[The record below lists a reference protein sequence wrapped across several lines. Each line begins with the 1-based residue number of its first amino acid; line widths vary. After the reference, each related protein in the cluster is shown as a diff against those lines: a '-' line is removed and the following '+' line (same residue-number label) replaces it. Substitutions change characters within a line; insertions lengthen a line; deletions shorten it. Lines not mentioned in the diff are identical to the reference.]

1 MLNPIQPDASDVLV
15 NDNDDENLSER
26 KLNNFR

>member
-15 NDNDDENLSER
+15 NDNDAENLSER
-26 KLNNFR
+26 KLNGFR